1 MSIESNPKDR
11 REVLNK
17 TREEYQQMELAVSAV
32 EIGLPETV
40 TEQEVQTT
48 RENIQSKIG
57 QIIKKLCTPEE
68 CMLIQLKME
77 AVQLGLA
84 DAATHLEIDEA
95 RSKMNTRIE
104 EIRNKFYG
112 RE

>member
-1 MSIESNPKDR
+1 MSIESNPKNR

-32 EIGLPETV
+32 KIGLPEAATW
-40 TEQEVQTT
+40 QEVQTT
-48 RENIQSKIG
+48 KENIQSKID
-57 QIIKKLCTPEE
+57 QIIKGLCTQEE
-68 CMLIQLKME
+68 YMSIQLKMD
-77 AVQLGLA
+77 AVLLGLA
-84 DAATHLEIDEA
+84 YAATHSEIDEA
-95 RSKMNTRIE
+95 RSKMDTRIK